1 MSALLG
7 LALLAGPFT
16 TLPPPAHVGDP
27 ALVAL
32 GSDPARLR
40 LFCWSTRC
48 GDAEWRQALAP
59 ASGLFNGGRQRAP
72 ALPGSEPWIGL
83 HAPARPRTSAASYA
97 NDWRIG
103 ARYGL
108 QAIDNGPTRL
118 GVQLGAGYRL
128 ATLRDDGIA
137 LPGPVL
143 RGSLEIAH
151 ELGDR
156 AHWNQRIQFE
166 TGHGM
171 TFVKQSLGLDVV
183 LWPSWTLESDLLIRH
198 DEFGPSGSESA
209 ESSLR
214 LRRRF

>member
-72 ALPGSEPWIGL
+72 M
-83 HAPARPRTSAASYA
+83 R
-97 NDWRIG
+97 
-103 ARYGL
+103 
-108 QAIDNGPTRL
+108 
-118 GVQLGAGYRL
+118 
-128 ATLRDDGIA
+128 
-137 LPGPVL
+137 
-143 RGSLEIAH
+143 
-151 ELGDR
+151 
-156 AHWNQRIQFE
+156 
-166 TGHGM
+166 
-171 TFVKQSLGLDVV
+171 QSL
-183 LWPSWTLESDLLIRH
+183 
-198 DEFGPSGSESA
+198 A
-209 ESSLR
+209 
-214 LRRRF
+214 